1 MAGSRL
7 SLGKLAAV
15 LSNISRL
22 EPPFDDSAKI
32 RAGTAIATLIA
43 GEYMTI
49 KTILVPTDFSE
60 PSVDALNYA
69 KELATA
75 FKASIHLLHV
85 VQDPLAEPWGLES
98 YGPLPP
104 DVFRQIKAR
113 AQQQLEASLPEAD
126 RKVYGATLVTAEG
139 APFSQIIE
147 YAKTRPI
154 DLIVMGTHG
163 RGALAH
169 AILGSVAERVVRFGP
184 CPVLTVRHK

>member
-1 MAGSRL
+1 
-7 SLGKLAAV
+7 
-15 LSNISRL
+15 
-22 EPPFDDSAKI
+22 
-32 RAGTAIATLIA
+32 
-43 GEYMTI
+43 MTI

-60 PSVDALNYA
+60 PSVDALTYA
-69 KELATA
+69 KDLA
-75 FKASIHLLHV
+75 KVLGASIHLLHV

-104 DVFRQIKAR
+104 DIFRQIKAR
-113 AQQQLEASLPEAD
+113 AHAELERSLPETE
-126 RKVYGATLVTAEG
+126 RTTYNATLVISEG

-147 YAKTRPI
+147 YAKTHPI

-169 AILGSVAERVVRFGP
+169 AILGSVAERVVRFAP